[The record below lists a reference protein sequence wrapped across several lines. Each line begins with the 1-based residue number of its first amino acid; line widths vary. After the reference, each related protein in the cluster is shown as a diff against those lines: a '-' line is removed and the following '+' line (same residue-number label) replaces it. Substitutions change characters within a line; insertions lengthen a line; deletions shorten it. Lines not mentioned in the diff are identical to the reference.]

1 MVRITQGCIAGY
13 PMAQEDYL
21 RRSPR
26 RFDQPNY
33 QAAYEYWLRLKG
45 DRASPAWAEW
55 DWFQLPIA
63 LIPYFLVVDVRYEP
77 LDFVYRFY
85 GTASVDLHGKDFT
98 NLSINDIRSPVTA
111 QQTRDQYLEVVECHE
126 AIGSAY
132 MIKAGEDGLA
142 YVQTSLRMPFS
153 NDGQR
158 VDQIA
163 TYVDWSRDHQKIRE
177 DHLREY
183 GQGQTE

>member
-1 MVRITQGCIAGY
+1 
-13 PMAQEDYL
+13 MAQEDYL